1 MGSSG
6 GSKKQKQAAAD
17 NGGCE
22 NKSLGPTAKCKK
34 AKGQLKI
41 IVRRADKTTVK
52 VGAVTVKA
60 TASPTI
66 SRNSADKTG
75 LADFGTVNPATYK
88 IETALAGAMAKK
100 FAPAAE
106 KSVTVPAGTAVTDT
120 VDVPPLIRL
129 KIVLTDK
136 ADAKLSGVEWSMKE
150 ATPDTN
156 TSGGDG
162 LIDVEIPWTLESGE
176 LELTLKDEPDA
187 FVPAPTPAP
196 AAAPPAAGA
205 TPPYPVTISAADFL
219 PAEEKATPSPR
230 QLKFT
235 VEIRDIE
242 DGEGSDGAQARLHN
256 LGFRWD
262 GAAALSTAV
271 VHYQRLYL
279 GQKWK
284 GSGQIAD
291 IMGDLKKRHDN
302 G

>member
-17 NGGCE
+17 SGGCE

-75 LADFGTVNPATYK
+75 LADFGTVDPATYK
-88 IETALAGAMAKK
+88 IETSLSDAMSKK
-100 FAPAAE
+100 YSPAAE

-120 VDVPPLIRL
+120 VDVPPRIQL

-136 ADAKLSGVEWSMKE
+136 ADATLSDVEWSMKD
-150 ATPDTN
+150 ATPDTK
-156 TSGGDG
+156 TTGGDG
-162 LIDVEIPWTLESGE
+162 LIDVEIPWTLASGV

-187 FVPAPTPAP
+187 FVAAPAPTPA
-196 AAAPPAAGA
+196 AAAPA
-205 TPPYPVTISAADFL
+205 TPPYPVTITAADFL
-219 PAEEKATPSPR
+219 PADEKATPYPR

-235 VEIRDIE
+235 AEIRDIE

-262 GAAALSTAV
+262 GAVGLSKAV
-271 VHYQRLYL
+271 VHYQKLYM
-279 GQKWK
+279 GQKWT

>member
-6 GSKKQKQAAAD
+6 GSKKQKQATAD
-17 NGGCE
+17 SGGSA

-34 AKGQLKI
+34 ANGQLKI

-60 TASPTI
+60 TASPTM
-66 SRNSADKTG
+66 SRNSADQTG

-88 IETALAGAMAKK
+88 IETALSGAMNKK
-100 FAPAAE
+100 YSPAAE
-106 KSVTVPAGTAVTDT
+106 KSVTVPAGWAVTDT
-120 VDVPPLIRL
+120 IDVPPLIRL

-136 ADAKLSGVEWSMKE
+136 ADATLSGVEWSMKD
-150 ATPDTN
+150 ATPEKET
-156 TSGGDG
+156 TGGDG
-162 LIDVEIPWTLESGE
+162 LIDVEILWKLESGA

-187 FVPAPTPAP
+187 FVAAPAPTPAP
-196 AAAPPAAGA
+196 VAGA
-205 TPPYPVTISAADFL
+205 TPSYPVAIKAADFL
-219 PAEEKATPSPR
+219 PAEEKATPFPR

-235 VEIRDIE
+235 AEIRDIE

-256 LGFRWD
+256 LGFRWE
-262 GAAALSTAV
+262 GADKLSNAV
-271 VHYQRLYL
+271 VHYQKLYL

>member
-6 GSKKQKQAAAD
+6 GSKKQKQVAAD
-17 NGGCE
+17 KGGCE
-22 NKSLGPTAKCKK
+22 NTSLGPTAKCKK

-66 SRNSADKTG
+66 SRNSAEKTG

-100 FAPAAE
+100 FLPAAE

-120 VDVPPLIRL
+120 VDVPPVIRL
-129 KIVLTDK
+129 KIVLTDR
-136 ADAKLSGVEWSMKE
+136 ADATLSGVEWSLKD

-156 TSGGDG
+156 TTGGDG
-162 LIDVEIPWTLESGE
+162 LIDVEIPWTLDAGA
-176 LELTLKDEPDA
+176 LELTLPDEPDA
-187 FVPAPTPAP
+187 FVPAPAEAPAP
-196 AAAPPAAGA
+196 AAPA
-205 TPPYPVTISAADFL
+205 TPPYPVPIKAADFL
-219 PAEEKATPSPR
+219 PAEEKATPFPR

-235 VEIRDIE
+235 AEIRDIE

-262 GAAALSTAV
+262 GAAGLSNAV
-271 VHYQRLYL
+271 VHYQKLYM

>member
-41 IVRRADKTTVK
+41 IVRRADKTTTK

-100 FAPAAE
+100 FSPAAE
-106 KSVTVPAGTAVTDT
+106 KSVTVPAGAAVTDT

-136 ADAKLSGVEWSMKE
+136 ADAALSDVKWSMKG
-150 ATPDTN
+150 ATPAEET
-156 TSGGDG
+156 TGGDG

-187 FVPAPTPAP
+187 FVPAP
-196 AAAPPAAGA
+196 AAAPAPAAGA
-205 TPPYPVTISAADFL
+205 TPPYPVAISAADFL
-219 PAEEKATPSPR
+219 PAEAKATPFPR
-230 QLKFT
+230 QLKIT
-235 VEIRDIE
+235 AEIRDIE